1 MCPMCVTLK
10 CKGISDLCVRARHTN
25 TVANRYLFSIPHLP
39 HFSSTPVHSTHAGIS
54 PDWRHII
61 PPGQRRVV
69 SEGHCVDE
77 CTKRTLPADGIHIF
91 AVVMRTHSIG
101 KEVRLRQVRQH
112 EELLPIASD
121 GGVHAAY
128 AEYRQIAPPAR
139 VLPGDSLIVECTYDS
154 AGRDAITLGGMSAR
168 GESCQVL
175 AAYWP
180 RQKRMTRCHS
190 LPSLPTVLHSLG
202 IDELAPGSQP
212 VLIAAPVPLAG
223 MTLESRLLGYDWAS
237 GFEAFQRVMRGGS
250 FVAMCTNA
258 RHKSVPGTDT
268 ETFHRPRIT
277 QAWSLPPRD
286 VCQAGVKPFG
296 GAGAAEVRGNGLDEY
311 VTSQEPSS
319 GSRLDGGAAAQ
330 DVESMGL
337 SGAQKGV
344 RTTGF
349 WAVWLPLCWLLA
361 PMVT

>member
-1 MCPMCVTLK
+1 MP
-10 CKGISDLCVRARHTN
+10 
-25 TVANRYLFSIPHLP
+25 LP
-39 HFSSTPVHSTHAGIS
+39 GIS

-121 GGVHAAY
+121 AGVHAAY
-128 AEYRQIAPPAR
+128 AEYRQIAPAAR

-154 AGRDAITLGGMSAR
+154 ADRDAITLGGMSAR

-223 MTLESRLLGYDWAS
+223 MTLESRLLGYDWAD
-237 GFEAFQRVMRGGS
+237 GFEAFQRVTRGGS

-258 RHKSVPGTDT
+258 RHKNVPGTDT

-286 VCQAGVKPFG
+286 VCKAGVRPF
-296 GAGAAEVRGNGLDEY
+296 AEVHGNGLDEY

-319 GSRLDGGAAAQ
+319 GSRQDVGAA
-330 DVESMGL
+330 DVESLGL
-337 SGAQKGV
+337 SGGERSGGKAEGLLM
-344 RTTGF
+344 T
-349 WAVWLPLCWLLA
+349 WMWLVMLLLA